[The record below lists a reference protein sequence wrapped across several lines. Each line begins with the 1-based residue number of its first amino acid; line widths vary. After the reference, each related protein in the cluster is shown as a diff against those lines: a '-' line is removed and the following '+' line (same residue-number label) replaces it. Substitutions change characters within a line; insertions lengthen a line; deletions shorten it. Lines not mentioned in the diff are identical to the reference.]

1 MRLQKIH
8 DLRATRADERPL
20 RAILRRALFLY
31 GLASISL
38 FSSVAVSA
46 SENVQFVDVTKKSG
60 IDFVHVNGASGQKY
74 LAETTGSGVGFLDY
88 NNDGFLDIFLVNG
101 GRTPDFSSSASA
113 DHALYRN
120 NRDGTFTN
128 VTRHAGIQENEWF
141 GMGVAAADYDN
152 DGFVDLF
159 VTHFAGPDLLYHND
173 GDGGFTEVSQQA
185 GVRGDGTWST
195 SAAFFDYD
203 KDGHLDL
210 YVVKYTDHSYEHN
223 YICPMGIPPE
233 KSYCSPDIYKGVPD
247 ILFHNNGDGSFSD
260 VSQTAGIAVPAG
272 KGLGIVTGDYDGDGW
287 PDVYIANDR
296 VRNFLFHN
304 NGDGTFTELGLEAG
318 VALDENGKAQAGM
331 GTDIGDYDRDGRFDI
346 VVSNLHTEYLALY
359 RNLGKGYFEDVSR
372 AVGTIVPT
380 QPFVGFGV
388 GFLDFDNDGLLDL
401 FLANGHV
408 LDNIRLVHAS
418 ATYRQPKVLLQ
429 NTGRTF
435 RDVTSLYGKAL
446 LSPRVSRGVAFA
458 DYDNDGDIDLLVNNC
473 AERPQLLRN
482 DTGHR
487 KEWLTI
493 ELRGTRSNRSGIGAL
508 LEVVVGGK
516 RRVFQAVGGGS
527 FMAANDPRIHIGLD
541 KVKEIDEMRIH
552 WPSGLTDHFY
562 KVRSRQ
568 ILVVEEGRSGKS
580 QVDKPAEDSLP
591 E

>member
-8 DLRATRADERPL
+8 DLRATTAEERPL

-46 SENVQFVDVTKKSG
+46 SENVQFFDVTKKSG

-74 LAETTGSGVGFLDY
+74 LAETTGSGAGFLDY

-210 YVVKYTDHSYEHN
+210 YVVRW
-223 YICPMGIPPE
+223 GIHLTQVTPR
-233 KSYCSPDIYKGVPD
+233 CSM
-247 ILFHNNGDGSFSD
+247 
-260 VSQTAGIAVPAG
+260 
-272 KGLGIVTGDYDGDGW
+272 W
-287 PDVYIANDR
+287 
-296 VRNFLFHN
+296 
-304 NGDGTFTELGLEAG
+304 
-318 VALDENGKAQAGM
+318 
-331 GTDIGDYDRDGRFDI
+331 
-346 VVSNLHTEYLALY
+346 
-359 RNLGKGYFEDVSR
+359 
-372 AVGTIVPT
+372 
-380 QPFVGFGV
+380 
-388 GFLDFDNDGLLDL
+388 
-401 FLANGHV
+401 
-408 LDNIRLVHAS
+408 
-418 ATYRQPKVLLQ
+418 
-429 NTGRTF
+429 
-435 RDVTSLYGKAL
+435 
-446 LSPRVSRGVAFA
+446 
-458 DYDNDGDIDLLVNNC
+458 
-473 AERPQLLRN
+473 
-482 DTGHR
+482 
-487 KEWLTI
+487 
-493 ELRGTRSNRSGIGAL
+493 LRG
-508 LEVVVGGK
+508 
-516 RRVFQAVGGGS
+516 
-527 FMAANDPRIHIGLD
+527 GL
-541 KVKEIDEMRIH
+541 
-552 WPSGLTDHFY
+552 
-562 KVRSRQ
+562 
-568 ILVVEEGRSGKS
+568 
-580 QVDKPAEDSLP
+580 PARFA
-591 E
+591 